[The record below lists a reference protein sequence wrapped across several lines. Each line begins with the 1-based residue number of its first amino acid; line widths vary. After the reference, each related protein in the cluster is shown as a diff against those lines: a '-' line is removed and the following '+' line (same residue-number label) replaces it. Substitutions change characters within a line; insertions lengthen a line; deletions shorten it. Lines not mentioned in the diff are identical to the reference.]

1 MGVEFKFR
9 STMLG
14 TFKMPATAELCVE
27 RWSTNGLY
35 FAANYAAILLCA
47 LVLATLGVG
56 RWAVVLAILAVF
68 AHATLKTRNIKSKM
82 NAFRYRHSK

>member
-1 MGVEFKFR
+1 MGFEFKLR
-9 STMLG
+9 DTMLG
-14 TFKMPATAELCVE
+14 TFKVPATAELCIE
-27 RWSTNGLY
+27 RWKTNGLY

-47 LVLATLGVG
+47 LVLSALVG